1 MTEVFSAAF
10 RHNLERFLIRLLH
23 AYVPKRTL
31 LLGISE
37 ACLITLALVASA
49 LARLGAGETRFMLT
63 YQYGAVKIL
72 LVSVAFLLCMYY
84 FDLYDST
91 IVSNRREAPVRLIQ
105 VLGVAYI
112 ALGLLYYL
120 YPPMKL
126 GRGIFHLG
134 FLFVGLLLLLWRRL
148 FSIIN
153 STQGLAE
160 RVMILGEGALA
171 DSLLHEIERRP
182 ELGIRVAGHAPLPA
196 VDKYLGNHEAPVVLA
211 QTSSCEGLVMGRSVR
226 GIDRIVVAMEE
237 RRGKLPVDLLLSLK
251 NRGVQVQDGNDV
263 YESITGKVPIESIRL
278 SWLLFSPGSH
288 ASKLFLIYKRFAS
301 VMISIVGLLLSLPL
315 IPFVILAIKL
325 SSRGRVLYWQN
336 RVGRH
341 DRVFRCYKFRTMRSD
356 AESNSGPIWA
366 EDNDPRV
373 TPVGRFLRKM
383 RIDEI
388 PQLLNVFKGD
398 MSLVG
403 PRPERPEF
411 VAALNGQIPHYHLRH
426 CVRPGITG
434 WAQILYKYGSSI
446 EDAKEKLRYDL
457 FYIKNSSVGLD
468 LLIVLKTIKIVLL
481 SRGAK

>member
-1 MTEVFSAAF
+1 
-10 RHNLERFLIRLLH
+10 LIRLLH

-49 LARLGAGETRFMLT
+49 LARLGAGEARFMLT
-63 YQYGAVKIL
+63 YQYGSLKIL
-72 LVSVAFLLCMYY
+72 FVSVAFLTCMYY
-84 FDLYDST
+84 FDLYDSA
-91 IVSNRREAPVRLIQ
+91 IVSNRREALVRLVQ

-120 YPPMKL
+120 YPPVKL

-134 FLFVGLLLLLWRRL
+134 FLFVGLLLLAWRRL

-153 STQGLAE
+153 STQRLAE
-160 RVMILGEGALA
+160 RVVILGEGSLA
-171 DSLLHEIERRP
+171 QSLRHEIEMRP
-182 ELGIRVAGHAPLPA
+182 ELGIRVAVPAQMRAIGDRHANNEIGG
-196 VDKYLGNHEAPVVLA
+196 VPVMPS
-211 QTSSCEGLVMGRSVR
+211 QTSFCEDLAVGGLFR

-288 ASKLFLIYKRFAS
+288 ASRLFLFYKRSAS
-301 VMISIVGLLLSLPL
+301 VVISIVGLLLSLPL
-315 IPFVILAIKL
+315 LPFVILAIKL
-325 SSRGRVLYWQN
+325 SSPGRILYWQN
-336 RVGRH
+336 RVGR
-341 DRVFRCYKFRTMRSD
+341 DDKVFRCYKFRTMRSD
-356 AESNSGPIWA
+356 AEADSGPMWA
-366 EDNDPRV
+366 EDDDPRV
-373 TPVGRFLRKM
+373 TRVGRFLRKT

-388 PQLLNVFKGD
+388 PQLLNVFRGD

-411 VAALNGQIPHYHLRH
+411 VAALNGKIPYYHLRH
-426 CVRPGITG
+426 SVRPGITG
-434 WAQILYKYGSSI
+434 WAQILYKYGSSV

-457 FYIKNSSVGLD
+457 YYIKNTSVGLD
-468 LLIVLKTIKIVLL
+468 LLILLNTIKIVLL
-481 SRGAK
+481 GRGAK